1 MVAKEILFTML
12 GHCLAARPG
21 RAVPPM
27 GRGVGQFLASKVT
40 ATRYCLNMLGNFFQ
54 AKAPLL
60 ATV

>member
-12 GHCLAARPG
+12 GHCLAAQPG

-27 GRGVGQFLASKVT
+27 SRGVGQFLASKVS
-40 ATRYCLNMLGNFFQ
+40 AASYGLNMLGNFFQ

-60 ATV
+60 ANV

>member
-12 GHCLAARPG
+12 GHCLAAQPG

-27 GRGVGQFLASKVT
+27 SRGVGQFLASKGT

-54 AKAPLL
+54 AKASLL

>member
-12 GHCLAARPG
+12 GHCLAVQPG

-27 GRGVGQFLASKVT
+27 GRGVGQFLASKGT
-40 ATRYCLNMLGNFFQ
+40 AARYCLNMLGNFFQ
-54 AKAPLL
+54 AKASLL

>member
-27 GRGVGQFLASKVT
+27 GRGVGQFLASKGT
-40 ATRYCLNMLGNFFQ
+40 AARYGLNMLDSVM
-54 AKAPLL
+54 L
-60 ATV
+60 